1 MYDFLSKPRLKGHLN
16 RLNACTVVY
25 LCEVKYLYTVRMA
38 FFACV
43 FFLAFISGCEKKD
56 KTYVLRTE
64 MIKVDSL
71 AQIVLIKDSLVKPFI
86 YSNITGLE
94 NLPFPEA
101 KQKFISAI
109 LPSILVA
116 KHHIATKR
124 NRIIRL
130 QEKEHWDTADSLFFE
145 QTKTYYR
152 AQNPQDLLSKLQP
165 LPNSIVLAQAALETG
180 WGESRFFLQASNLFG
195 IWSYRG
201 NESRIAA
208 GRTRGKKI
216 IYLRAYPDISGSIV
230 DYFDLLARARAYRGL
245 RNAQRTTTDPFVL
258 ISHLNFYSEQR
269 SLYTNQLKKII
280 SQNKLTRYD
289 RYVIDPAYFVE
300 ESQTSNA
307 AL

>member
-1 MYDFLSKPRLKGHLN
+1 LVCIFFVAFVLS
-16 RLNACTVVY
+16 
-25 LCEVKYLYTVRMA
+25 
-38 FFACV
+38 
-43 FFLAFISGCEKKD
+43 CEKKD
-56 KTYVLRTE
+56 KTYTLRTE
-64 MIKVDSL
+64 VIRVDSL
-71 AQIVLIKDSLVKPFI
+71 AQIVLIEDSLVKPFI

-116 KHHIATKR
+116 KYHIETKR
-124 NRIIRL
+124 SKIIRL
-130 QEKEHWDTADSLFFE
+130 QEKELWDVADSSFFE
-145 QTKTYYR
+145 QTKTYYQ
-152 AQNPQDLLSKLQP
+152 AKDLQDLLSKLQP

-208 GRTRGKKI
+208 GRARDKKI
-216 IYLRAYPDISGSIV
+216 IYLRAYPDISGSIA

-245 RNAQRTTTDPFVL
+245 RNAQRTTADPFVL

-269 SLYTNQLKKII
+269 NVYTNQLKKII

-289 RYVIDPAYFVE
+289 HYVIDPKYFVE
-300 ESQTSNA
+300 ELQTSNA